1 MEETVGKLWDR
12 WIRRLARSEHPH
24 AAVRLDDVR
33 LTVGIVSRAL
43 GGDGGLRVGAA
54 AARRHGARRRLLNR
68 LSGTAET
75 AVLASLDDTV
85 LRLPATIDLF
95 ADRALNSDLYLWL
108 AALAATAG
116 GGAAGPNPFLR
127 NQHAARRTLQVWP
140 GLAGRYER
148 LLLSCV
154 MHSFAG
160 MCGARL
166 LVGMACGIV
175 LASGNAIAASALDPA
190 RYYMKVLAL
199 QSALTIFIWSAMPK
213 LLTLGSQYG
222 VFGGSAVALGALAMV
237 MMVSGT
243 RHSNVSLRS
252 PHATPAGGTERAGHA
267 DAMVVAIALLSVFA
281 CCMRDGVAWTFSDRI
296 AIEVG
301 LSDLGQTLLYAGI
314 GALGLVVLLA
324 SAQLNI
330 WKRPVA
336 NVAGAI
342 ILASATTTGLLFSHH
357 WLVFVALALPWAA
370 VQFLALSF
378 LTGLSAELDPS
389 GRLSAATGAAFQCA
403 YAVAPGL
410 AGMVFVRLGY
420 VAVGGLAAVAS
431 LITLV
436 AGTWLAGKAVAYRRV
451 TDSSAR

>member
-1 MEETVGKLWDR
+1 
-12 WIRRLARSEHPH
+12 
-24 AAVRLDDVR
+24 
-33 LTVGIVSRAL
+33 
-43 GGDGGLRVGAA
+43 
-54 AARRHGARRRLLNR
+54 
-68 LSGTAET
+68 
-75 AVLASLDDTV
+75 
-85 LRLPATIDLF
+85 
-95 ADRALNSDLYLWL
+95 
-108 AALAATAG
+108 
-116 GGAAGPNPFLR
+116 
-127 NQHAARRTLQVWP
+127 
-140 GLAGRYER
+140 
-148 LLLSCV
+148 
-154 MHSFAG
+154 
-160 MCGARL
+160 
-166 LVGMACGIV
+166 
-175 LASGNAIAASALDPA
+175 
-190 RYYMKVLAL
+190 MKVLAL

-267 DAMVVAIALLSVFA
+267 GAMVVAIALLSVFA

-451 TDSSAR
+451 TESSTR